1 MLACG
6 GFTIGSFLDKD
17 AGTIALLIF
26 GVYPLV
32 YFAFIHS
39 FRYRVSRPIPMKF
52 RHALR
57 LTMYC
62 LLLGIAICALSFGVN
77 LLGARGPR
85 GVPFVLLSILF
96 LYCARIFCWWLVGAK
111 GAGLVGRRLLGWI
124 ISGTL
129 INAAFDVALVS
140 GLFQGWRTPLITLGC
155 MVIFIYALHAVGRRD
170 SLKLRFLAEPHCRN
184 CSYNLTGNISGIC
197 PECGTPID
205 LSLLNT
211 T

>member
-6 GFTIGSFLDKD
+6 VIPIFNQD
-17 AGTIALLIF
+17 AGTIAILIF
-26 GVYPLV
+26 GAYPLV
-32 YFAFIHS
+32 YFAFIQS

-57 LTMYC
+57 LTFYC
-62 LLLGIAICALSFGVN
+62 LLLGIAICALSFGVMG
-77 LLGARGPR
+77 LG
-85 GVPFVLLSILF
+85 LELSIVFLF
-96 LYCARIFCWWLVGAK
+96 CARIFCWWLVGAK

-129 INAAFDVALVS
+129 INVAFDVGLVS
-140 GLFQGWRTPLITLGC
+140 GLFGGWRFPLIALGC
-155 MVIFIYALHAVGRRD
+155 IAIFIYTLHAIGRRD
-170 SLKLRFLAEPHCRN
+170 SLKFRFLAEPHCRN

-211 T
+211 TS

>member
-6 GFTIGSFLDKD
+6 GFILNKD

-32 YFAFIHS
+32 YFAFIQS

-52 RHALR
+52 RQALG
-57 LTMYC
+57 LTIYC
-62 LLLGIAICALSFGVN
+62 LLLGIAICALSVGVA
-77 LLGARGPR
+77 LLGLALTI
-85 GVPFVLLSILF
+85 VFF
-96 LYCARIFCWWLVGAK
+96 FCARILCWWLVGAK

-124 ISGTL
+124 ISGML
-129 INAAFDVALVS
+129 INAAFDVALVF
-140 GLFQGWRTPLITLGC
+140 GLAQGWRTPVITLGC
-155 MVIFIYALHAVGRRD
+155 IAIFIYALHAVGRRD
-170 SLKLRFLAEPHCRN
+170 SLKLRFLADPHCRH

-211 T
+211 TS

>member
-6 GFTIGSFLDKD
+6 GFFSKD
-17 AGTIALLIF
+17 FGTIALLIF

-32 YFAFIHS
+32 YFAFIQS

-57 LTMYC
+57 LTIYC
-62 LLLGIAICALSFGVN
+62 LLLGIAICALSFGVQVAGVPAGRVGGRGTP
-77 LLGARGPR
+77 LLGIGFLFGAR
-85 GVPFVLLSILF
+85 V
-96 LYCARIFCWWLVGAK
+96 FCWWLVGAK

-129 INAAFDVALVS
+129 INAAFDVGLVF
-140 GLFQGWRTPLITLGC
+140 GFFAGWLPPLITLGC
-155 MVIFIYALHAVGRRD
+155 IAIFIYALHAVGRRD
-170 SLKLRFLAEPHCRN
+170 SLKLRFVAEPHCRK

-211 T
+211 IS

>member
-6 GFTIGSFLDKD
+6 GVTIGSFLDND
-17 AGTIALLIF
+17 AGAIALLIF

-32 YFAFIHS
+32 YFAFIQS

-62 LLLGIAICALSFGVN
+62 LLLGIVICGFSFGGMLVLGRRSGMN
-77 LLGARGPR
+77 LAVVSIG
-85 GVPFVLLSILF
+85 LLF
-96 LYCARIFCWWLVGAK
+96 CARILCWWLVGAK

-129 INAAFDVALVS
+129 INAAFDVGLVS
-140 GLFQGWRTPLITLGC
+140 GILQGWRTPLITLGC
-155 MVIFIYALHAVGRRD
+155 LALFIYALHAVGRRD

-205 LSLLNT
+205 FSLLRLA
-211 T
+211 